1 MESYMEMLANHAKH
15 AAVAAAKLGTAE
27 KNKGLCAV
35 ADELIMQQ
43 ELILAEN
50 QKDLKAA
57 EEKGVKQSLIDRL
70 ALSEKRIAD
79 MAEGLRQIASLDDPV
94 GEILSMK
101 VRPNGL
107 RIGQKRVPLGVVGII
122 YESRP
127 NVTADAFGLC
137 FKTGNAVILRGGSDA
152 IYSNQAIVRVIKA
165 GLRKEKLCQ
174 DLVLLV
180 EDTSREVVNEMM
192 KMHGLIDVLIP
203 RGGAG
208 LIANVV
214 ANSTVP
220 VIETGTGN
228 CHVYVDETA
237 DISMAADIIENAD
250 LSSDRYLYRFG
261 EYITENELGTARRL
275 RSLPE
280 ETIQKMADVYTEGYR
295 IGFINTGKDLSKK
308 SVVNIRYSLGFE
320 RVIRAAIAKFRAMGL
335 KPVIYRA
342 ASGVITKREHHKI
355 GYFGAVANWQY
366 EYDHRQD
373 QALFMDKRYI
383 ERRLEVMHTV
393 YEQNKEQAAQF
404 AGPAVMETFGEKPFS
419 PKAVPEAPA
428 YCEEQRE
435 LALQYDSRSGQITNE
450 YIKGEERSFT
460 IIAYPVP
467 EIGPKYEEIFDE
479 VIRINTLDA
488 KLYEKV
494 QQTMIDALDQGEKVR
509 VIGKGENRT
518 DMEIRLWSLKDA
530 RKETIFENC
539 VADVN
544 IPVGEVFTSPV
555 LEGTNGVLHVSR
567 VYLDGLQ
574 YKDLELKFKDGKIV
588 DYRCGNFKD
597 EEEGR
602 RYIFDNV
609 LKNHDTLPL
618 GEFAI
623 GTNTTAY
630 AAGKKYGIED
640 KMPILIAEKTGP
652 HFAVG
657 DTCYSWSEDVRVY
670 NPNGKEIVAK
680 DNSCSLKR
688 KEDPSAAYFQCHTD
702 ITVPYEELEEISV
715 VTKDGKHI
723 ILIKDGRFVLPGT
736 EILNEPL
743 KQLEN

>member
-1 MESYMEMLANHAKH
+1 MEMLANHAKH

-228 CHVYVDETA
+228 CHVYVDESA
-237 DISMAADIIENAD
+237 DFDMAIRIILNAKTQRIGVCNACESLVIHEKIVDAFMPKLAAALQQKDVVIYADEKSLAAAERREAANDGDLKKELLSAATEEDWGREYLDYMISVKTV
-250 LSSDRYLYRFG
+250 SSLDEAIAHINRYNTG
-261 EYITENELGTARRL
+261 HSEAIITENYTNAQRFLDEIDA
-275 RSLPE
+275 
-280 ETIQKMADVYTEGYR
+280 ACVY
-295 IGFINTGKDLSKK
+295 
-308 SVVNIRYSLGFE
+308 VNASTRFSDGFE
-320 RVIRAAIAKFRAMGL
+320 FGFGAEIGISTQKLHARGPMGL
-335 KPVIYRA
+335 
-342 ASGVITKREHHKI
+342 
-355 GYFGAVANWQY
+355 
-366 EYDHRQD
+366 
-373 QALFMDKRYI
+373 
-383 ERRLEVMHTV
+383 
-393 YEQNKEQAAQF
+393 
-404 AGPAVMETFGEKPFS
+404 
-419 PKAVPEAPA
+419 
-428 YCEEQRE
+428 
-435 LALQYDSRSGQITNE
+435 
-450 YIKGEERSFT
+450 
-460 IIAYPVP
+460 
-467 EIGPKYEEIFDE
+467 
-479 VIRINTLDA
+479 
-488 KLYEKV
+488 
-494 QQTMIDALDQGEKVR
+494 DAL
-509 VIGKGENRT
+509 
-518 DMEIRLWSLKDA
+518 
-530 RKETIFENC
+530 
-539 VADVN
+539 
-544 IPVGEVFTSPV
+544 TSTKYIIY
-555 LEGTNGVLHVSR
+555 GNGQTR
-567 VYLDGLQ
+567 
-574 YKDLELKFKDGKIV
+574 
-588 DYRCGNFKD
+588 
-597 EEEGR
+597 
-602 RYIFDNV
+602 
-609 LKNHDTLPL
+609 P
-618 GEFAI
+618 
-623 GTNTTAY
+623 
-630 AAGKKYGIED
+630 
-640 KMPILIAEKTGP
+640 
-652 HFAVG
+652 
-657 DTCYSWSEDVRVY
+657 
-670 NPNGKEIVAK
+670 
-680 DNSCSLKR
+680 
-688 KEDPSAAYFQCHTD
+688 
-702 ITVPYEELEEISV
+702 
-715 VTKDGKHI
+715 
-723 ILIKDGRFVLPGT
+723 
-736 EILNEPL
+736 
-743 KQLEN
+743 